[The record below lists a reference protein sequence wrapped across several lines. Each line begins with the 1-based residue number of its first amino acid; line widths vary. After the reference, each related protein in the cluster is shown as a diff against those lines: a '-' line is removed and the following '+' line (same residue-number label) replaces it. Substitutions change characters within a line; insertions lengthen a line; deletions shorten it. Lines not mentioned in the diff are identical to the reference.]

1 MGWPSHRPRC
11 LEPMEYRRS
20 TADPD
25 PVCWRPKGHER
36 GGTRAA
42 LRHLSRVAYL
52 NELARSQKNRQQ
64 WPKYRAAA

>member
-1 MGWPSHRPRC
+1 
-11 LEPMEYRRS
+11 MEYRRS